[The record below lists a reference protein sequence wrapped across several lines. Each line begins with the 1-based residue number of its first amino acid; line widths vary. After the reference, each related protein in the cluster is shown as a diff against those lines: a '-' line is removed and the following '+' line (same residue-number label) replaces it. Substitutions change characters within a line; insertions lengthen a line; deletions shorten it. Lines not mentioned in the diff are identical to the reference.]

1 MSGSNLVTTETNLAQ
16 NAEVIRSARPLE
28 GDPVRPSYRPPPEA
42 EMSQGA
48 DPVTEKCSFVVL
60 RIDGVFNVRS
70 GHEDWQAGD
79 QIR

>member
-1 MSGSNLVTTETNLAQ
+1 MS
-16 NAEVIRSARPLE
+16 EV
-28 GDPVRPSYRPPPEA
+28 
-42 EMSQGA
+42 A